1 MKRGGKCA
9 VDGCERP
16 VQTRGYCQMHYA
28 RIIRHGEPG
37 IAESQARTGPGSGY
51 KRVRVNGQD
60 MLEHRFVMEQ
70 KPGRPLWPDENVHH
84 RNGRR
89 SDNRP
94 ANLELRA
101 KGQPAGQRVADIMEF
116 WVTRYPDEARRV
128 LRSLDGGQ

>member
-1 MKRGGKCA
+1 
-9 VDGCERP
+9 
-16 VQTRGYCQMHYA
+16 
-28 RIIRHGEPG
+28 
-37 IAESQARTGPGSGY
+37 
-51 KRVRVNGQD
+51 
-60 MLEHRFVMEQ
+60 MEQ